1 MNPEKRKQIENAG
14 GSVVSIQNFLEL
26 TDTELAIIEIK
37 LKLVKFGDYNNTI
50 LVHSDTIDTMV
61 EKLINNGCSLKNI
74 TKQIYEA
81 GN

>member
-1 MNPEKRKQIENAG
+1 MNPEKRKRLEDAG
-14 GSVVSIQNFLEL
+14 FKSGTVQEFLGLSDAEM
-26 TDTELAIIEIK
+26 AIIEIK
-37 LKLVKFGDYNNTI
+37 MKLVKFGDYNNTI